1 MLRTEFIRTRT
12 WLRLEVVGS
21 VMREDNNLLVVWKIV
36 IGVSSQD
43 VEAVQKM
50 VGMEF
55 YEILAR
61 IVGPFHC
68 CI

>member
-1 MLRTEFIRTRT
+1 
-12 WLRLEVVGS
+12 
-21 VMREDNNLLVVWKIV
+21 MREDNNLLVVWKIV

>member
-1 MLRTEFIRTRT
+1 
-12 WLRLEVVGS
+12 
-21 VMREDNNLLVVWKIV
+21 MREDNNLLVVWKIV

-61 IVGPFHC
+61 IVGPLHC